1 MEKKRGTRFWAFA
14 AGLTLV
20 LVAMVTWAEEKKP
33 SENVVAKVNGKAI
46 TREDFK
52 RMESNVRQSRLRS
65 RKSLVDSEIKKEALE
80 NLIKGELLYQESQK
94 RGVKVDEKA
103 VNDEFTKWKKRYP
116 TEEAFK
122 KALAGMKLTEAA
134 VKTQMKREM
143 VIGQLVDKAIAQ
155 KVTVS
160 DEELKAH
167 FEKIKEQIRQYLKQ
181 GKVRK
186 EVEKYI
192 LGLKEKSKVE
202 RFMSDTAK

>member
-52 RMESNVRQSRLRS
+52 RMESNVRQNRLRS
-65 RKSLVDSEIKKEALE
+65 RKSLIDSEIKKEALE
-80 NLIKGELLYQESQK
+80 SLIKGELLYQESQK

-192 LGLKEKSKVE
+192 LGLKEKAKVE
-202 RFMSDTAK
+202 RFMSDIAK

>member
-14 AGLTLV
+14 AGLILV
-20 LVAMVTWAEEKKP
+20 LVAMVTWAAEKKP
-33 SENVVAKVNGKAI
+33 SENIVAKVNGKAI

-94 RGVKVDEKA
+94 RGVKVDESA

-192 LGLKEKSKVE
+192 LGLKEKAKVE

>member
-1 MEKKRGTRFWAFA
+1 
-14 AGLTLV
+14 
-20 LVAMVTWAEEKKP
+20 
-33 SENVVAKVNGKAI
+33 
-46 TREDFK
+46 
-52 RMESNVRQSRLRS
+52 
-65 RKSLVDSEIKKEALE
+65 
-80 NLIKGELLYQESQK
+80 
-94 RGVKVDEKA
+94 
-103 VNDEFTKWKKRYP
+103 
-116 TEEAFK
+116 
-122 KALAGMKLTEAA
+122 MKLTEASI
-134 VKTQMKREM
+134 KTQIKREM
-143 VIGQLVDKAIAQ
+143 VIGQLVDKVIAQ

>member
-1 MEKKRGTRFWAFA
+1 MEKKSGTRFWAFA
-14 AGLTLV
+14 AGLILV

-33 SENVVAKVNGKAI
+33 SENIVAKVNGKAI

-52 RMESNVRQSRLRS
+52 RIESNVRQNRLRS
-65 RKSLVDSEIKKEALE
+65 RKSLIDSEIKKEALE

-94 RGVKVDEKA
+94 RGVKIDEKA

-122 KALAGMKLTEAA
+122 KALAGMKLTEASI
-134 VKTQMKREM
+134 KTQIKREM
-143 VIGQLVDKAIAQ
+143 VIGQLVDKVIAQ

-167 FEKIKEQIRQYLKQ
+167 FEKIKEQIRRYLKQ
-181 GKVRK
+181 SKVRK

-192 LGLKEKSKVE
+192 LGLKEKAKVE